1 MLDYMSGM
9 AKHFDKEP
17 SIEDCKRAERFFKSI
32 HGEEVIGNGKFT
44 LIVATYRDES
54 SPPNLWT
61 GPRHNVNKIKGD
73 KTKDKN
79 GHLLHRFLEYPDTG
93 DLHYK
98 PWKGSR
104 RNAFKKRDPKKTQAT
119 YDREVKNL
127 REMGAREWARIR
139 KVATYASWQQCPK
152 NWQGVRLLEEG
163 KEEEDYWH
171 CLEVVGMLPGK
182 QAVGMGQ
189 ITELIARCEGL
200 PVTLNYIRMSD
211 GGQTVAVNETFT
223 IRGVMDIWH
232 KGTSYQSMK
241 SFCRSIEFG
250 DPRLSCNVYKYLYK
264 DGGFVGKV
272 GHKEQG
278 SAPPLTNSERCSIEF
293 GNPNRSCP
301 TSYCP
306 ICWDKAPRVR
316 SKLSGSLASRV
327 GKVWG
332 TTCSKCRKEKEA
344 KRRSS
349 ET

>member
-1 MLDYMSGM
+1 MS
-9 AKHFDKEP
+9 KSFDKEP
-17 SIEDCKRAERFFKSI
+17 STQDCETAKNFYKSV
-32 HGEEVIGNGKFT
+32 HGENVIGNWKFC
-44 LIVATYRDES
+44 LVVATYKHVS
-54 SPPNLWT
+54 SQPLVWNST
-61 GPRHNVNKIKGD
+61 RHNVSKIEGD
-73 KTKDKN
+73 KTVDDD
-79 GHLLHRFLEYPDTG
+79 GDPLHRFLEFETG
-93 DLHYK
+93 DLHHK
-98 PWKGSR
+98 PWRGSR
-104 RNAFKKRDPKKTQAT
+104 TVAFQQRDPKETQAT
-119 YDREVKNL
+119 YDREVDNL
-127 REMGAREWARIR
+127 RGMGTREMNRIR
-139 KVATYASWQQCPK
+139 EVATYASWQQCPK

-232 KGTSYQSMK
+232 NGTSYQSMK

-250 DPRLSCNVYKYLYK
+250 DRDSRLSCNVYKYLYK

-332 TTCSKCRKEKEA
+332 TTCSKCRKEA